1 MGDLLGL
8 SFYPNPLIQYQF
20 MRFCVHFYADVYN
33 AECCNVGRQESNQ
46 VRQIAIAMLIL
57 LVSFPSCLFVVAN
70 VQSFRQPSCCK
81 IICYLGF
88 KGCIWHTMLIFFIP
102 KSGTFVYKTSELSST
117 ADFCENPKL
126 LTQYQLKL
134 CTNFLT
140 GRSQGSAG
148 KSYFFDSY
156 GDVYNAEC
164 CNPAT

>member
-1 MGDLLGL
+1 MGDLVGV
-8 SFYPNPLIQYQF
+8 SPNPLVQYQC
-20 MRFCVHFYADVYN
+20 MRFCVHFCVHFYGDVYN
-33 AECCNVGRQESNQ
+33 AEICNVGRQKLNQ

-57 LVSFPSCLFVVAN
+57 LVSFPFCLLVVAN

-81 IICYLGF
+81 IMRQLGF
-88 KGCIWHTMLIFFIP
+88 KDHVWHTMLIFFILK
-102 KSGTFVYKTSELSST
+102 KSGTSMYKTSELSST

-156 GDVYNAEC
+156 GDVYNA
-164 CNPAT
+164 AT